1 MHNFKYSEVALN
13 KTINAAT
20 CTDASLLL
28 QKTMSAIVSK
38 AVTIMTA
45 IHIVFDVALAIRRDR
60 RHTHQSITIHQYVS
74 AAHTVKL
81 TK

>member
-1 MHNFKYSEVALN
+1 
-13 KTINAAT
+13 
-20 CTDASLLL
+20 
-28 QKTMSAIVSK
+28 MSAIVSK

-74 AAHTVKL
+74 AAHTVAD
-81 TK
+81 